1 MRGRA
6 VHALY
11 LPHDPLGP
19 IGASQVR
26 RVEEHRRNAV
36 GGVCLLLMND
46 PGLVGWNIGHAG
58 VFDQCAREIRQRE
71 IRVPDAAG
79 ASVVNH
85 KGLLVEKGNT
95 VSVKQTPDLCLSAGP
110 VRGLV
115 RSETI
120 LQADV
125 ADLQS
130 WLT

>member
-19 IGASQVR
+19 IGTAQVR
-26 RVEEHRRNAV
+26 WVDEHRRNAV
-36 GGVCLLLMND
+36 GGVGLLLVDD
-46 PGLVGWNIGHAG
+46 PGLVVWNIGHAG
-58 VFDQCAREIRQRE
+58 ILDHRSCEIRQRE

-95 VSVKQTPDLCLSAGP
+95 VSVKKTSDLCLSAGP

-115 RSETI
+115 RSKTI
-120 LQADV
+120 LQADC

>member
-1 MRGRA
+1 
-6 VHALY
+6 
-11 LPHDPLGP
+11 
-19 IGASQVR
+19 
-26 RVEEHRRNAV
+26 
-36 GGVCLLLMND
+36 MNN
-46 PGLVGWNIGHAG
+46 PGLVVWNIGHAG
-58 VFDQCAREIRQRE
+58 VLDHRSREIRQRE

-79 ASVVNH
+79 ASVVDH
-85 KGLLVEKGNT
+85 KGLLVEKWNT
-95 VSVKQTPDLCLSAGP
+95 VSVKQSPDLCLPAGP

>member
-11 LPHDPLGP
+11 FPHDPFGP
-19 IGASQVR
+19 IRAAQVR
-26 RVEEHRRNAV
+26 RVDEHGRNAV
-36 GGVCLLLMND
+36 GGVGLLLVDD
-46 PGLVGWNIGHAG
+46 PGLVIWNVGHAG
-58 VFDQCAREIRQRE
+58 VFDHCPREIRQRE

-79 ASVVNH
+79 ASVVDH
-85 KGLLVEKGNT
+85 KGLLVEKWNT
-95 VSVKQTPDLCLSAGP
+95 VSVKQSPDLCLPAGP

-120 LQADV
+120 LQAV
-125 ADLQS
+125 GADLQF